1 AWAREPGVNLDAHG
15 PPADPNDYANFVVA
29 IMERYPHMVHA
40 VEVWNEM
47 NLDREWTSTGGLSAA
62 NYVELLR
69 TTYQAV
75 KAVDPGVIVV
85 SGALSPTGVSDGV
98 TAQDDFVYM
107 DQLITAGMLNYADC
121 VGAHHNGYNLSPEY
135 TWDSA
140 PNDPS
145 ASFRGPFDNKHHS
158 WSFRSTLE
166 TYVDKIVLAGGDQSL
181 CVTEF
186 GWPSAEGLEGVRQ
199 GFEFANDNT
208 LEEQRDFTVLA
219 LEFMSDPENKVQ
231 LAFLWNL
238 NYGAQAGWAVDNDNV
253 PYSII
258 GPNFVFRP
266 VFDAVRDWNRAYE
279 ATFQ

>member
-1 AWAREPGVNLDAHG
+1 
-15 PPADPNDYANFVVA
+15 
-29 IMERYPHMVHA
+29 M
-40 VEVWNEM
+40 
-47 NLDREWTSTGGLSAA
+47 
-62 NYVELLR
+62 
-69 TTYQAV
+69 
-75 KAVDPGVIVV
+75 
-85 SGALSPTGVSDGV
+85 
-98 TAQDDFVYM
+98 
-107 DQLITAGMLNYADC
+107 
-121 VGAHHNGYNLSPEY
+121 
-135 TWDSA
+135 
-140 PNDPS
+140 
-145 ASFRGPFDNKHHS
+145 
-158 WSFRSTLE
+158 
-166 TYVDKIVLAGGDQSL
+166 
-181 CVTEF
+181 TEF